1 MKIAI
6 LQFSPAFCNQEK
18 TIISLKPLLEKA
30 GEADLIVLPELANSG
45 YNFRTTDEAFQNA
58 ENPET
63 SPFTAMIH
71 DFCKEKKCAV
81 VTGINEK
88 AGNKIFNSS
97 LLIDETGI
105 KGKYRKIHLFWNEK
119 DFFHPGDGKPEVYDV
134 KGAKVGMLI
143 CFDWMFPEIWRFLA
157 LKGAEIICDPS
168 NLVLLGKAQKAIP
181 VHAMINRIYVAL
193 ANRVGTE
200 GRLTF
205 TGSSL
210 IAGPEGEVLVSA
222 SANENE
228 VIMAEINPEK
238 ARDKMITPRNHV
250 FGDRRPEFYF

>member
-6 LQFSPAFCNQEK
+6 LQFSPAFCNPEK

-30 GEADLIVLPELANSG
+30 DEADLIVLPELANSG
-45 YNFRTTDEAFQNA
+45 YNFRTTDEAFQNS

-71 DFCKEKKCAV
+71 AFCKAKKCAV
-81 VTGINEK
+81 VTGFNEK
-88 AGNKIFNSS
+88 SGDKIFNSS
-97 LLIDETGI
+97 FLVDETGI

-168 NLVLLGKAQKAIP
+168 NLVLPGKAQKAIP

-193 ANRVGTE
+193 ANRVGAE
-200 GRLTF
+200 GGLAF
-205 TGSSL
+205 TGNSL

-222 SANENE
+222 SANKNE

-238 ARDKMITPRNHV
+238 ARDKMITPRNHA
-250 FGDRRPEFYF
+250 FDDRRPEFYF

>member
-6 LQFSPAFCNQEK
+6 LQISSAFCDLTK
-18 TIISLKPLLEKA
+18 TISLLTPLLEKA
-30 GEADLIVLPELANSG
+30 DRADLIVLPELANSG
-45 YNFRTTDEAFQNA
+45 YNFRTRDEAFQNA

-63 SPFTAMIH
+63 SLFTAMIH
-71 DFCKEKKCAV
+71 DFCKAKKCAV
-81 VTGINEK
+81 VAGFNER
-88 AGNKIFNSS
+88 AGDKIFNSS

-105 KGKYRKIHLFWNEK
+105 IGTYRKIHLFWNEK
-119 DFFHPGDGKPEVYDV
+119 DFFTPGDRQPEVYDV

-168 NLVLLGKAQKAIP
+168 NLVLPGKAQKAIP
-181 VHAMINRIYVAL
+181 VHAMLNRVFVAL

-200 GRLTF
+200 SELTF
-205 TGSSL
+205 TGNSL
-210 IAGPEGEVLVSA
+210 IAAPDGEILTSA
-222 SANENE
+222 TASENE

-238 ARDKMITPRNHV
+238 ARDKMVTPRNHA
-250 FGDRRPEFYF
+250 FNDRRPEFYF

>member
-1 MKIAI
+1 
-6 LQFSPAFCNQEK
+6 
-18 TIISLKPLLEKA
+18 
-30 GEADLIVLPELANSG
+30 
-45 YNFRTTDEAFQNA
+45 
-58 ENPET
+58 
-63 SPFTAMIH
+63 MIH